1 MSGNAVNIVSVVVY
15 ISCRSRVKKIASNPK
30 QKNISSKFVYNSRS
44 ERLRFDD
51 FLQISWH
58 DESWRKIPSKFTV
71 CFKNSEFVSVWRIF
85 SFADFSSWRQEKSR
99 QILENSP
106 KFVYNSEVPSIWRI
120 FFNCWITSPDMKN
133 SRGKSRQWRSRRSL
147 FTSLKLVQFDDFLT

>member
-1 MSGNAVNIVSVVVY
+1 MNIVSVVVY
-15 ISCRSRVKKIASNPK
+15 ISCRSRFLKKIASNPK

-58 DESWRKIPSKFTV
+58 DESWRKIPSKSKV
-71 CFKNSEFVSVWRIF
+71 CFINSEFISVWRFF
-85 SFADFSSWRQEKSR
+85 SYSNFSSWRQEKSR

-120 FFNCWITSPDMKN
+120 FSITSIDMKN
-133 SRGKSRQWRSRRSL
+133 SRGKSRQWRSRQSML
-147 FTSLKLVQFDDFLT
+147 ASLKLVQFDDFLT